1 MQTTPP
7 GLPLRGIVQLADVE
21 RIACAALRK
30 ANRPP
35 WGDPLVVAFELG
47 FALLPCVPGSAPEWA
62 ETTEAQIVFAAEPGT
77 VAHADRVRLALA
89 RGLLLRSG
97 LIHTP
102 GDVRHLARRLRQI
115 PE

>member
-1 MQTTPP
+1 MQTPP
-7 GLPLRGIVQLADVE
+7 ELILRPIVQLADVE
-21 RIACAALRK
+21 RIAATALQAAG
-30 ANRPP
+30 RPP
-35 WGDPLVVAFELG
+35 WGDPLVVAYELG
-47 FALLPCVPGSAPEWA
+47 FALLPRSPGTAPEWG
-62 ETTEAQIVFAAEPGT
+62 ETTAAQIVFAAEPGD

>member
-1 MQTTPP
+1 MQTPP
-7 GLPLRGIVQLADVE
+7 ELLLRPIVQLADVE
-21 RIACAALRK
+21 RIAVAALTL

-35 WGDPLVVAFELG
+35 WGDPLVIAYALG
-47 FALLPCVPGSAPEWA
+47 FAMLPRLPGTAPEWA
-62 ETTEAQIVFAAEPGT
+62 ETTASQIVFAAEPGA

-89 RGLLLRSG
+89 RGLLLRDG
-97 LIHTP
+97 GPHTP